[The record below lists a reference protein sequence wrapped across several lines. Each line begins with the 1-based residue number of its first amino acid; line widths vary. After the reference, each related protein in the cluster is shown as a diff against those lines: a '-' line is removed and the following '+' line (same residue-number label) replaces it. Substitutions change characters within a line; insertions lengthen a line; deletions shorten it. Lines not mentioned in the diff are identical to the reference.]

1 LTVRLLRVLGARV
14 GRALGIA
21 PAAEPDYRPA
31 VAASVR
37 LDHEIGLKLGDAVG
51 RTEAS
56 ALAIMAQVR
65 ALCDRSADLAG
76 RLHEA
81 NAQAD
86 AFQADVHAHSADLER
101 MADFLAR
108 LPDRLDCDRASI
120 GRIADE
126 IRGLSD
132 LAESVQAIS
141 IQSHMLSIN
150 AAIEA
155 SRAGP
160 QGQSFKVVAEEM
172 RALAANSHGAA
183 ARIGKS
189 LATIR
194 GILHEGLARNTE
206 RSTGDLARIAESA
219 QAVTRLQGSFE
230 RVRGTYQAGFSDML
244 AHGEALSAGTAE
256 VLGQLQYQDV
266 VRQCVERLQLA
277 MDRRNDVL
285 GRGLHDPAQVA
296 ALIGDIAAAYL
307 AEEALHGSNEAGDE
321 APLIELF

>member
-1 LTVRLLRVLGARV
+1 MRLLRNLAARV
-14 GRALGIA
+14 FGAA
-21 PAAEPDYRPA
+21 PAPQPDHGRA

-37 LDHEIGLKLGDAVG
+37 LDREIGLKLDDAVG

-86 AFQADVHAHSADLER
+86 AFEADVHAHSGDLER

-132 LAESVQAIS
+132 LADSVQAIS
-141 IQSHMLSIN
+141 VQSHMLSIN

-160 QGQSFKVVAEEM
+160 QGQSFKVVAQEM

-194 GILHEGLARNTE
+194 GILSEGLARNAE
-206 RSTGDLARIAESA
+206 RSAGDLARIAETA

-244 AHGEALSAGTAE
+244 AHGDALSAGTAE

-266 VRQCVERLQLA
+266 VRQCVERLRMA
-277 MDRRNDVL
+277 MARRNEVL
-285 GRGLHDPAQVA
+285 GHAQA
-296 ALIGDIAAAYL
+296 AELIGDIVAAYL
-307 AEEALHGSNEAGDE
+307 AEEALHGANAVEDG
-321 APLIELF
+321 APAIELF